1 MPSST
6 IRSFVAGEDL
16 NRRIASEAAKRN
28 MTVSSYLK
36 EVMNLYFE
44 LDQEKIEE
52 VAKIAKFLDLEIPE
66 VVNAMLRDKL
76 ENLLESGSAAAK
88 EKVC

>member
-16 NRRIASEAAKRN
+16 NRRIASEAAKRS

-44 LDQEKIEE
+44 LDQDKIEE
-52 VAKIAKFLDLEIPE
+52 VAKIARFLDLEIPE

-76 ENLLESGSAAAK
+76 VSLLESGSCAAK

>member
-44 LDQEKIEE
+44 LDQDKIEE

-76 ENLLESGSAAAK
+76 ESLLESGSFAAK